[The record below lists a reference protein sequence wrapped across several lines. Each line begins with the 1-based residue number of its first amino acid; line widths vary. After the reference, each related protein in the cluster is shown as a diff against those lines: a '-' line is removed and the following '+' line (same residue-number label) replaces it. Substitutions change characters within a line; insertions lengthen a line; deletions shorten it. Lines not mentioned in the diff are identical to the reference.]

1 MGDRAFGKEE
11 RAIGDVRWLVTRE
24 KSTRLGIDVQ
34 RIETSTE
41 AAELA
46 ESLARVTTKRTRL
59 LDLYLEGCVERVTF
73 DARELPL
80 VAEEAHLQR
89 KIRLHAK
96 GVRADHRIRNP
107 IEWPA
112 GAAPAAKSRRFRW
125 LMRRS
130 SGSRG

>member
-1 MGDRAFGKEE
+1 VAGYP
-11 RAIGDVRWLVTRE
+11 E

-46 ESLARVTTKRTRL
+46 ESLARVTIKRTRL

-80 VAEEAHLQR
+80 VAEEARLQR
-89 KIRLHAK
+89 QLDEARARLAARQADADRHAAALRYCRLIAR
-96 GVRADHRIRNP
+96 GLDRLDERGRQALVRRILTR
-107 IEWPA
+107 IVVHH
-112 GAAPAAKSRRFRW
+112 
-125 LMRRS
+125 
-130 SGSRG
+130 